1 MKTIPLVLLLACP
14 AVFGQTAI
22 IVSKPVSQSL
32 KPDVIYWSFDQ
43 GSPGESLP
51 ELVEDESG
59 NGLDGRLMAGGV
71 HPEPVYVQGRFG
83 AGLRFPGP
91 TPPVVGEDGF
101 SRQVQLNPRVMWR
114 LKKVAGAPDGASLD
128 MAGKSFTGGAWV
140 KIEKIKEGEPQSIS
154 LMHQG
159 AAEGQWS
166 FNLMKDERDSWKL
179 SALFTPSSEK
189 TEVLNNGAWHH
200 VAFSYETKNGENL
213 ITFWLDGEPFGDPVP
228 TTRVIAPALTDKHRA
243 FTVGERNM
251 AYFSTGFEGA
261 VDDVFVT
268 SGVHGFKP

>member
-1 MKTIPLVLLLACP
+1 MKKIQILLLSVCP
-14 AVFGQTAI
+14 AVFGQSTI
-22 IVSKPVSQSL
+22 DLSKPVSQSL
-32 KPDVIYWSFDQ
+32 KPDVVYWSFDQ
-43 GSPGESLP
+43 GLPGQSLP
-51 ELVEDESG
+51 EVVEDESG
-59 NGLDGRLMAGGV
+59 NGLDGRLLAGAV
-71 HPEPVYVQGRFG
+71 QPEPTYVEGKFG
-83 AGLRFPGP
+83 AGIRFPGA
-91 TPPVVGEDGF
+91 TPAVVGEDGF

-114 LKKVAGAPDGASLD
+114 LKKVTGSPDGASLD

-179 SALFTPSSEK
+179 SAVFTPSSEK
-189 TEVLNNGAWHH
+189 TEVLNNRAWHH
-200 VAFSYETKNGENL
+200 VAFAFETKNGESQ
-213 ITFWLDGEPFGDPVP
+213 ITFWLDGEPLGDPVP
-228 TTRVIAPALTDKHRA
+228 TTRVIAQAPTEKHRA

-251 AYFSTGFEGA
+251 GYFSTGFEGA

-268 SGVHGFKP
+268 SGVQGFKP